1 MNGNL
6 KGCQKKLSQLHRT
19 IVLLQK
25 ITDIHN
31 SKIALKFEGNCL
43 KQDKVSFAQRNM
55 VNIFVVYE
63 VNTWSRNLKA
73 DLTFKGCLLGAVN

>member
-1 MNGNL
+1 MS
-6 KGCQKKLSQLHRT
+6 KET
-19 IVLLQK
+19 ITTTSDNSFAPK

-63 VNTWSRNLKA
+63 VNTWSRNLKS
-73 DLTFKGCLLGAVN
+73 DFTFKGCLFGAVN